1 MKVAE
6 DVSVSHSK
14 AKAERR
20 DRIIAALLWYG
31 TWFACALIAGGMV
44 LGMGQPAAGSVAHVF
59 SGHQVVKAGVA
70 FLILLPVARV
80 VLMLM
85 MFLRERDYAYAVIAA
100 IVLAIIAAGVVI
112 RL

>member
-1 MKVAE
+1 MKP
-6 DVSVSHSK
+6 
-14 AKAERR
+14 AKDNSERR

-31 TWFACALIAGGMV
+31 TWFACAQIAGGMV
-44 LGMGQPAAGSVAHVF
+44 FGMRHPSADSLALGL
-59 SGHQVVKAGVA
+59 SGHQLVKAGVA

-80 VLMLM
+80 VLMLTI
-85 MFLRERDYAYAVIAA
+85 FLRERDYAYALIAA